1 MPVHPIPP
9 EQILLRVR
17 SENPWWNAPKNMPY
31 AELTPRGYLVSFQR
45 LVSESTVRRAI
56 VLMGPRRVGKT
67 VLIHHAILQLISS
80 GVSPASVCYISI
92 DNPLY
97 IGLGLE
103 ELLDIYQNASGI
115 DYTSTPCYVFFDEI
129 QYLKDWERHLKVI
142 VDRYPNLKCIVS
154 GSAAAALRLKSLES
168 GAGRFTD
175 FFLPPL
181 TFYEYLRLI
190 KSDIPDPL
198 EAANKKTKTFSLF
211 LKDMKNI
218 ENLNRYFLDYLNFG
232 GYPEAAMSPEIKKD
246 PGRFIK
252 NDIIDK
258 VLLRDLPSLY
268 GIHDV
273 QELNAL
279 FTSLAYN
286 TAQEV
291 SLEKLAMNSG
301 IAKNTIKRYIEY
313 LEAAFLVRVVHRV
326 DHNARRF
333 QRANFFKVYLT
344 NPSMWAALFSPVNT
358 NSPTIGSLVETAVFA
373 QRSHLKQDFYAR
385 WSSGEVDMVLLDSSG
400 KPEDTVEIKWSDRI
414 VDHLEELKPLITFC
428 HQQNMLDTLC
438 ATRTYFGE
446 KAQDNVHVLFLPA
459 AAMCFLFGTRT
470 LEEHT
475 KIEEKRLCKI
485 LSIHE

>member
-1 MPVHPIPP
+1 MPVRPIPP
-9 EQILLRVR
+9 EQIVQRVQ
-17 SENPWWNAPKNMPY
+17 SENPWWNDPQNMPFS
-31 AELTPRGYLVSFQR
+31 ELTPRGYLASFQQ
-45 LVSESTVRRAI
+45 LIAESTVRRAL

-67 VLIHHAILQLISS
+67 VLIHHVIHHLISS

-181 TFYEYLRLI
+181 TFYEYMRLI
-190 KSDIPDPL
+190 NSDVTNLL
-198 EAANKKTKTFSLF
+198 ETLESHPNNFFSYI
-211 LKDMKNI
+211 DIQENI
-218 ENLNRYFLDYLNFG
+218 ETLNTHFVEYLNFG
-232 GYPEAAMSPEIKKD
+232 GYPEAALSAEIQTD

-286 TAQEV
+286 TAQEIT
-291 SLEKLAMNSG
+291 LEKLSQGSG

-313 LEAAFLVRVVHRV
+313 LEAAFLIRIVHRV
-326 DHNARRF
+326 DQNARHF
-333 QRANFFKVYLT
+333 KRANFFKVYLT
-344 NPSMWAALFSPVNT
+344 NPSMWTALFTQVNEDM
-358 NSPTIGSLVETAVFA
+358 SIIGSLVETAIFA
-373 QRSHLKQDFYAR
+373 QRFHVEKDYYAR
-385 WSSGEVDMVLLDSSG
+385 WSSGEVDMVLMD
-400 KPEDTVEIKWSDRI
+400 DTNRPKYVTEIKWSDRI
-414 VDHLEELKPLITFC
+414 VEHPEELKALLDFC
-428 HQQNMLDTLC
+428 HKHSIPVAFVT
-438 ATRTYFGE
+438 TRTHKVTIVRENISIGF
-446 KAQDNVHVLFLPA
+446 FPA
-459 AAMCFLFGTRT
+459 AALCLLFGKFSLDVRAQ
-470 LEEHT
+470 
-475 KIEEKRLCKI
+475 KEKLRLSEI
-485 LSIHE
+485 LSCQK